1 MDQPICRKFEAEMDL
16 VEIGQRVRARRLQA
30 GWTQKRLAEQ
40 SGTSRA
46 RVDALENGRAPDI
59 GFKRLQ
65 SIMHA
70 LGMDLRP
77 TELNA
82 GRPTLEDLA
91 QEDEA
96 HAPRLG
102 R

>member
-1 MDQPICRKFEAEMDL
+1 MDL
-16 VEIGQRVRARRLQA
+16 LDIGQRVRKRRLELGLTQNALAQQA
-30 GWTQKRLAEQ
+30 R
-40 SGTSRA
+40 TSRA

-65 SIMHA
+65 AIMNA

-77 TELNA
+77 TELNV
-82 GRPTLEDLA
+82 GRPTLDDLVR
-91 QEDEA
+91 ENEA
-96 HAPRLG
+96 NASRLD

>member
-1 MDQPICRKFEAEMDL
+1 MDL
-16 VEIGQRVRARRLQA
+16 LDIGQRIKRRRLEL
-30 GWTQKRLAEQ
+30 GLTQ
-40 SGTSRA
+40 SGLAQQARTSRA

-65 SIMHA
+65 AIMNA

-77 TELNA
+77 TDLNA
-82 GRPTLEDLA
+82 GRPTLDDLVK
-91 QEDEA
+91 EDESD
-96 HAPRLG
+96 APRLG